1 MSQSGVIFFALLLAF
16 IVFITQKG
24 ELPTYLGLLL
34 LSPQG
39 GAGAGGSSGGT
50 ASTAGLTK
58 VIITGGEIASG
69 M

>member
-1 MSQSGVIFFALLLAF
+1 MTQSGVIFFALLLAF
-16 IVFITQKG
+16 IIFITQKG

-39 GAGAGGSSGGT
+39 GAGGLSTGGT
-50 ASTAGLTK
+50 ASTAGLTR